1 MFYKMYRFFSGIAK
15 VNTKIPEKFK
25 IQYSKFLNFQLRVVR
40 IVGNPSLRQSKWM
53 QPRLG
58 STRMQFSLAAQFKL
72 KTLLK
77 L

>member
-1 MFYKMYRFFSGIAK
+1 MFYKMYRFFQALQKSILRVGIFLSIF
-15 VNTKIPEKFK
+15 KIPEF
-25 IQYSKFLNFQLRVVR
+25 SAPGL
-40 IVGNPSLRQSKWM
+40 VGNPSLRQSKWM

-58 STRMQFSLAAQFKL
+58 STRMQLSLAAQFKL